1 MIKSSLYSIGH
12 GHKTMEEFISELQ
25 SFNIQFLIDVRS
37 SPYSKWSPHFNQD
50 NIELFLGSQNIKY
63 IYMGDSVGGRPH
75 DDFCYDENGY
85 FDYQK
90 MAASPQFISGLQR
103 LIKANSLGYKVAI
116 MCSES
121 DPSQCHRSKLIGRE
135 LYFGNDINM
144 QHIIAK
150 NEVIMEEEII
160 IELTKGSWDPNL
172 LFNDYQ
178 PYFKSRKSYKN
189 DSESEEI

>member
-1 MIKSSLYSIGH
+1 MKNNIDYYGMLLDFIPIRKRYKSYAG
-12 GHKTMEEFISELQ
+12 SEGIAYFVSPNFVLKEYTKSDDWE
-25 SFNIQFLIDVRS
+25 SFDKIF
-37 SPYSKWSPHFNQD
+37 
-50 NIELFLGSQNIKY
+50 E
-63 IYMGDSVGGRPH
+63 
-75 DDFCYDENGY
+75 CY
-85 FDYQK
+85 
-90 MAASPQFISGLQR
+90 
-103 LIKANSLGYKVAI
+103 
-116 MCSES
+116 CSEIQACS
-121 DPSQCHRSKLIGRE
+121 RAGMAVSEIYSWVKVPNMGHYTKGDKNAYQYFILEERVPGRE

-172 LFNDYQ
+172 LFDDYQ

>member
-12 GHKTMEEFISELQ
+12 GHKTMEEFISELR

-50 NIELFLGSQNIKY
+50 NIELILGSQNIKY
-63 IYMGDSVGGRPH
+63 IYMGDSVGGRPY

-90 MAASPQFISGLQR
+90 MATTPQFISGLQR

-121 DPSQCHRSKLIGRE
+121 DPTQCHRSKLIGRE
-135 LYFGNDINM
+135 LYFGNNINM

-160 IELTKGSWDPNL
+160 IELTKGSWAPNL
-172 LFNDYQ
+172 LFDDYQ